1 MKLPVLVLSFFFLAN
16 MAFGQANERRMKRD
30 EIEAQKVSFITSQLE
45 LSPEEAKAFW
55 PLYNSY
61 RNELQELRKKE
72 RAQSAYGATSA
83 DDLTDKE
90 LDNLMKKNFAI
101 ERQIIDLDERYYEKF
116 KSVLPVS
123 KVVAF
128 YAAERDFKREL
139 LKALKENRGQAKGN
153 MGKN

>member
-1 MKLPVLVLSFFFLAN
+1 MKLHVLIFSFLFIAN
-16 MAFGQANERRMKRD
+16 MADGQVNERLRKRD
-30 EIEAQKVSFITSQLE
+30 DIEAQKVSFITSQLD

-72 RAQSAYGATSA
+72 KIQSAYRTTSA
-83 DDLTDKE
+83 EDLTDAE
-90 LDNLMKKNFAI
+90 LDDLMKKNFAI

-116 KSVLPVS
+116 KSVLSVS
-123 KVVAF
+123 KVMAF

-139 LKALKENRGQAKGN
+139 LKALKENRGQSKSSIGTN
-153 MGKN
+153 